1 MRSLWRTILILAVL
15 LPLELASSSTTAPG
29 SPLLSLDL
37 RSLGYLTPVAE
48 RDIRT
53 LGFLDASVAFL
64 DDETLA
70 VSFLVANEHS
80 GPSKRDAPMGS
91 PVLFHTALLNA
102 LNGQLYKQRSW
113 GNAGNWQVFLP
124 LRNSR
129 FFVQDGDQIAVYSK
143 DLEEITTARIHLT
156 GDLYPRFVVSPSGE
170 TLFSFSD
177 SYDRK
182 NGWLTRI
189 DIIDAGHLTSK
200 PWTFTVGHRF
210 ETVSDARVIFALAL
224 QPSAPLHLFVQRI
237 DQPAPSETRELFA
250 PKQDTAKAIAGSGC
264 DSATF
269 VSDSVLAISGN
280 CAHLFLVRAGEITQ
294 EISAPAYRF
303 GSDFRGSRLGWGH
316 FLFAFPTRCPEHY
329 PHAWQVV
336 GEKVENVGHTAPA
349 SEQAPV
355 RNIISYQRNPVT
367 TGGIPQLAFS

>member
-1 MRSLWRTILILAVL
+1 M
-15 LPLELASSSTTAPG
+15 
-29 SPLLSLDL
+29 DL

-48 RDIRT
+48 RDIRS

-70 VSFLVANEHS
+70 VSFLVANEHP

-156 GDLYPRFVVSPSGE
+156 GDLYPRFAVSPSGE

-250 PKQDTAKAIAGSGC
+250 PQQDTAKAIAGSGC

-303 GSDFRGSRLGWGH
+303 GSDFRASRRGNR
-316 FLFAFPTRCPEHY
+316 FAFSRSQSISNTDRIFNLEVCVYDIERKRIIFT
-329 PHAWQVV
+329 V
-336 GEKVENVGHTAPA
+336 
-349 SEQAPV
+349 PV
-355 RNIISYQRNPVT
+355 NPL
-367 TGGIPQLAFS
+367 PQHKLGFALSPDGSLVALQSDNLLRVWSLPD

>member
-1 MRSLWRTILILAVL
+1 
-15 LPLELASSSTTAPG
+15 
-29 SPLLSLDL
+29 
-37 RSLGYLTPVAE
+37 
-48 RDIRT
+48 
-53 LGFLDASVAFL
+53 
-64 DDETLA
+64 
-70 VSFLVANEHS
+70 
-80 GPSKRDAPMGS
+80 MGS
-91 PVLFHTALLNA
+91 PVLFHTAVLNA
-102 LNGQLYKQRSW
+102 QNGQLYKQRSW

-124 LRNSR
+124 LQNSR

-156 GDLYPRFVVSPSGE
+156 GDLYPRFAVSPSGE

-210 ETVSDARVIFALAL
+210 EAVSDARVIFALAL

-250 PKQDTAKAIAGSGC
+250 PQQDTAKAIAGSGC
-264 DSATF
+264 DSVTF

-280 CAHLFLVRAGEITQ
+280 YRDFKSTEEESRVSAHQTSELLLC
-294 EISAPAYRF
+294 F
-303 GSDFRGSRLGWGH
+303 GLGVG
-316 FLFAFPTRCPEHY
+316 AFVLECDK
-329 PHAWQVV
+329 A
-336 GEKVENVGHTAPA
+336 
-349 SEQAPV
+349 
-355 RNIISYQRNPVT
+355 
-367 TGGIPQLAFS
+367 L